1 MGVPAGDVEKGK
13 KAFVQRCAQ
22 CHTVEKG
29 GKHKV
34 GPNLNGLIGRKT
46 GQGAGYNYTE
56 ANKAKGKRFEASN
69 CSTLSWSKYFSSL
82 PTGITWNEDT
92 LFEYLEN
99 PKKYIPGT
107 KMVFAGIKKPGE
119 RADLIAYL
127 KEATK

>member
-1 MGVPAGDVEKGK
+1 MGIPAGDVEKGK
-13 KAFVQRCAQ
+13 KLFVQRCAQ
-22 CHTVEKG
+22 CHTVEAG

-34 GPNLNGLIGRKT
+34 GPNLSGLFGRKT
-46 GQGAGYNYTE
+46 GQASGFSYTE
-56 ANKAKGKRFEASN
+56 ANIKK
-69 CSTLSWSKYFSSL
+69 
-82 PTGITWNEDT
+82 GITWNEDT

-107 KMVFAGIKKPGE
+107 KMVFAGIKKQNE

>member
-1 MGVPAGDVEKGK
+1 MGVPAGDIEKGK
-13 KAFVQRCAQ
+13 KVFVQKCAQ

-34 GPNLNGLIGRKT
+34 GPNLNGLFGRKT
-46 GQGAGYNYTE
+46 GQAAGFSYSE
-56 ANKAKGKRFEASN
+56 ANVKKA
-69 CSTLSWSKYFSSL
+69 
-82 PTGITWNEDT
+82 ITWNDDT

-107 KMVFAGIKKPGE
+107 KMVFAGIKKANE

-127 KEATK
+127 KDACK

>member
-1 MGVPAGDVEKGK
+1 MGIPAGDVEKGK
-13 KAFVQRCAQ
+13 KLFVQRCAQ

-29 GKHKV
+29 GKHKT

-46 GQGAGYNYTE
+46 GQAANFSYTD
-56 ANKAKGKRFEASN
+56 ANIKK
-69 CSTLSWSKYFSSL
+69 
-82 PTGITWNEDT
+82 GITWGDDT

-107 KMVFAGIKKPGE
+107 KMVFAGLKKPQE

-127 KEATK
+127 KESTK